1 MPASMPSIPLPLSRG
16 LGTRLLIL
24 ALLAPA
30 GLRADE
36 GAAAEPL
43 RPQVIDPAAL
53 PAFSPPGQ
61 PAIRARWVSG
71 AEAAPG
77 LYALRVELEA
87 GARLPPHTHPDAR
100 LTTVLEGTLWVGFG
114 ATADPAQA
122 VAVPAG
128 SSLLAPAGV
137 PHWVW
142 AREGAVR
149 YQEHGAGPTATRFL
163 APPPAAAAGR

>member
-1 MPASMPSIPLPLSRG
+1 MRSIRPPRSRG
-16 LGTRLLIL
+16 LGAGLLV
-24 ALLAPA
+24 ATLLAPA
-30 GLRADE
+30 GLRAEDG
-36 GAAAEPL
+36 GAAALPA
-43 RPQVIDPAAL
+43 PQVIDPAAL

-87 GARLPPHTHPDAR
+87 GARLPPHTHPDPR

-114 ATADPAQA
+114 TTPDPARA

-149 YQEHGAGPTATRFL
+149 YQEHGSGPTATRFL
-163 APPPAAAAGR
+163 APPPAAAPAP

>member
-1 MPASMPSIPLPLSRG
+1 MTSTRPAPHLLATG
-16 LGTRLLIL
+16 LLAT
-24 ALLAPA
+24 ALLMPPA
-30 GLRADE
+30 LRAED
-36 GAAAEPL
+36 GRPAALPA
-43 RPQVIDPAAL
+43 PQVIDPAAL

-61 PAIRARWVSG
+61 AAIRARWVTG

-77 LYALRVELEA
+77 LYALRVELDA

-163 APPPAAAAGR
+163 APPPATAAER